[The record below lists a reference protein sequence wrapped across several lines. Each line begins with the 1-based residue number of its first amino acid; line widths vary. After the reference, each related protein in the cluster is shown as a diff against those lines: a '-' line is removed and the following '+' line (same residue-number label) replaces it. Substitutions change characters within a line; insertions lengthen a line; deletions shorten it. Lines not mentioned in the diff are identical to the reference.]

1 MCWIWVPSV
10 FCGEFQDDFTP
21 LCPVVVRDAP
31 LHLPQTARRCWDPVQ
46 GGFSSVSSAGS
57 EHHTPSGIQME
68 KECSK
73 CSHSVAIL
81 PFQWNKSEKLQSSQ
95 HILLHVWVPQPVP
108 ARGLSGI
115 SPGSRSIVLPF
126 SIPNSWDT
134 CSPAT
139 HLPLITEF
147 ISLEK
152 RMAELIPVQG
162 SDPAALCNLC
172 SCSSGSAHLPCTFC
186 VLGAEGGG
194 WKEELFTNLYT
205 AIPKL
210 YF

>member
-31 LHLPQTARRCWDPVQ
+31 LHLSQTARRCWDPVQ

-139 HLPLITEF
+139 HLPFDYRIHLTGEKDGWAHPSSGLWSSCPLQ
-147 ISLEK
+147 SLQLQL
-152 RMAELIPVQG
+152 R
-162 SDPAALCNLC
+162 LC
-172 SCSSGSAHLPCTFC
+172 SPALHILCLGSRRGW
-186 VLGAEGGG
+186 VKGGII
-194 WKEELFTNLYT
+194 Y
-205 AIPKL
+205 
-210 YF
+210 